1 MYVLL
6 KKKGVKDDCLLS
18 ISYACVYSLY
28 SRHVTRLKRK
38 RQSHKSNNRALSST
52 FFFAFFLSCSIGNTI
67 LTDSRYA
74 IGTTIDQ
81 RDYSS
86 PILCLY
92 TPNGVRVYTYINESG
107 DSNNEQLII

>member
-1 MYVLL
+1 MTVFYLFLTRVFTLCIRDMSHVWKERDNL
-6 KKKGVKDDCLLS
+6 
-18 ISYACVYSLY
+18 INQTIEHYH
-28 SRHVTRLKRK
+28 RH
-38 RQSHKSNNRALSST
+38 

-86 PILCLY
+86 PILCSY